1 MIALFDFDFD
11 SDPDSDF
18 DPDLSMSINQTK
30 DKRPSLQ
37 EKRLSILLLGVLML
51 IVAAMLWLQSR
62 YDPASWRLQP
72 QPTNEPGVDRP
83 KDAFHAM
90 GDHFVP
96 GLEALSP
103 TENYQ
108 PDTLSDKIDGKAELY
123 LAAGF
128 RRLHSQRFGLAG
140 QSEKWME
147 WFIYD
152 MGQLRGAFAVFSAQ
166 RRSNIDPLGLTPYA
180 YQASNGL
187 FFVHGRYYV
196 EIIAAEVDPQLQAQ
210 MEALA
215 RSFVASW
222 QPDTQPLEE
231 LSRFP
236 SDGLVPH
243 SQALIANSAFGLDR
257 LDWIFTARYED
268 GKAEA
273 TAFVSQR
280 SSAQNAAELAD
291 AFHRYWM
298 DYGGEELVAPAS
310 LPDARMVNILD
321 SYEIVMVHGAYLIGV
336 HEASSLAFGV
346 DLTVRLKRMIEEPS
360 Q

>member
-1 MIALFDFDFD
+1 
-11 SDPDSDF
+11 
-18 DPDLSMSINQTK
+18 MSINQTK

-51 IVAAMLWLQSR
+51 IVVAMLLLQAR
-62 YDPASWRLQP
+62 YDPASWRLQA
-72 QPTNEPGVDRP
+72 QPANESGIAPST
-83 KDAFHAM
+83 DAFPAM
-90 GDHFVP
+90 RDDAVA
-96 GLEALSP
+96 GLNALSP
-103 TENYQ
+103 VENYQ
-108 PDTLSDKIDGKAELY
+108 PENLSDKINGKAELY

-128 RRLHSQRFGLAG
+128 RRMQSQRFGLVG

-147 WFIYD
+147 RFVYD

-166 RRSNIDPLGLTPYA
+166 RRSNIDPLALTPYA
-180 YQASNGL
+180 YRASNGL

-196 EIIAAEVDPQLQAQ
+196 EIIAAAVDPELQGQ

-215 RSFVASW
+215 RTFVASW
-222 QPDTQPLEE
+222 QTDTQPLEE
-231 LSRFP
+231 LTRFP

-243 SQALIANSAFGLDR
+243 SRVLIANSAFGLDR
-257 LDWIFTARYED
+257 LDWVFTAGYADER
-268 GKAEA
+268 AEA

-280 SSAQNAAELAD
+280 TSEQDAAELAD

-298 DYGGEELVAPAS
+298 DYGGEELVTPAS
-310 LPDARMVNILD
+310 LKDARIVTILD

-336 HEASSLAFGV
+336 HEASTLAFGL
-346 DLTVRLKRMIEEPS
+346 DLAARLKRRIEESS